1 MTDEQIK
8 ILRLAIQREVEC
20 ASIDGFEH
28 GSWGFAEK
36 DADEMW
42 KCFQES
48 FNPVEINGIK
58 NENAEVAFVEWFNGN
73 YGKFSCRS
81 EWFYGDC
88 EVKDE
93 KIRKD
98 LVYNWVRSAYMSGYE
113 MGGALEELA
122 HKTPQDPP
130 DTL

>member
-1 MTDEQIK
+1 MTPEQIK
-8 ILRLAIQREVEC
+8 ILRRAIQQEIEV
-20 ASIDGFEH
+20 ASIDGMEH
-28 GSWGFAEK
+28 GAWGFAEK
-36 DADEMW
+36 QADEMW
-42 KCFQES
+42 KSFQES
-48 FNPVEINGIK
+48 FNPVKTNGVK
-58 NENAEVAFVEWFNGN
+58 DENAEVAFVEWFTGN

-81 EWFYGDC
+81 EWFCGDC

-98 LVYNWVRSAYMSGYE
+98 LVYNWVRAAFLSGYE
-113 MGGALEELA
+113 LGGTLEELA